1 MGSKQFSSKC
11 GNGHK
16 NLSKSLNTKTNTIND
31 YTLEDI
37 KSYKIIG
44 IQFGTNPLV
53 DSLVIGE
60 NNKNNQNDENYK
72 APPVIGF
79 HQGFPGVL
87 ADIVGI
93 GKNNCVHCFGFLEAE
108 ELKNKDEGII
118 IEFGE
123 YEYGNPNDFEV
134 KTLYES
140 RKGGLRYYVIKKKW
154 FEDYCSLARVKC
166 NINKKEILEDIIIG
180 VSRKHKWRLEFY
192 DRKEQN
198 CHDFIAVLLDYLEV
212 QNYVICKG
220 SKDNIPDKILKLL
233 KIK

>member
-16 NLSKSLNTKTNTIND
+16 NLSKSLNTNTIND

-60 NNKNNQNDENYK
+60 NNNNNQNDKNYK

-123 YEYGNPNDFEV
+123 YEFGNPNDFEV
-134 KTLYES
+134 KTLYEC
-140 RKGGLRYYVIKKKW
+140 RKGGLRYYVVKK
-154 FEDYCSLARVKC
+154 S
-166 NINKKEILEDIIIG
+166 G
-180 VSRKHKWRLEFY
+180 
-192 DRKEQN
+192 
-198 CHDFIAVLLDYLEV
+198 
-212 QNYVICKG
+212 
-220 SKDNIPDKILKLL
+220 L
-233 KIK
+233 KIIVV